1 MARSNVTIKLLETDQ
16 QIVDKILLGLASQ
29 ANHRV
34 TVAARKSM
42 SQISDYVRGVILKT
56 PEMVELESG
65 VLRGE
70 FGLTPGKAAAAVE
83 DIANRVGASVTVKA
97 TRITPSTTG
106 GLKGGI
112 FIFIQ
117 PVNFSNVIVSPQ
129 AIVTTE
135 KGKKL
140 DWLKWLLFEGDAI
153 IIDNYEFRFKK
164 GTGRSGLGTM
174 AEVKSGVW
182 RVPPEY
188 AGTEDRNFITRAL
201 QTEKSANA
209 IATILYTNMVH

>member
-56 PEMVELESG
+56 PEMIELQSG

-70 FGLTPGKAAAAVE
+70 FGLTPGKAISAVE
-83 DIANRVGASVTVKA
+83 DIANRVAASITVKA
-97 TRITPSTTG
+97 TRITPSKMG
-106 GLKGGI
+106 GLQGGI
-112 FIFIQ
+112 TIFIQ
-117 PVNFSNVIVSPQ
+117 PVDFSNVIASPQ
-129 AIVTTE
+129 AIVRTE
-135 KGKKL
+135 KGKQL

-153 IIDNYEFRFKK
+153 IIDDYEFRFKK
-164 GTGRSGLGTM
+164 GKGRSGLGTM
-174 AEVKSGVW
+174 AGVKSGVW

-188 AGTEDRNFITRAL
+188 AGTEDHNFITKAL
-201 QTEKSANA
+201 QTDKSATA
-209 IATILYTNMVH
+209 VAAILYTNMVY